1 MSNPAAGIIALGI
14 GRSGNHVRSSG
25 WGPAFLDMGSGYD
38 IGEPSYSPASPHRHG
53 RYCILHQPF
62 GHSTCRKAA
71 DGVIFLRSMPVPGHD
86 HGMVTAGLSSHWT
99 HRAACAGCRSPSS
112 GWPRG
117 AHRPGGGH
125 LQALWSEGPPRL
137 ATVSPHSRSLQL
149 NCAPLMLPILAE
161 SEGVCT
167 QRRLHHA
174 DGHMLRLAGQGLP
187 LWPQRCF
194 SALRRGIRLPSRL

>member
-14 GRSGNHVRSSG
+14 GRSGNHVRASG

-38 IGEPSYSPASPHRHG
+38 IGEPRYPQASPHRHE
-53 RYCILHQPF
+53 RYCILHQTF

-71 DGVIFLRSMPVPGHD
+71 DGVIFLRSMLVPGHD
-86 HGMVTAGLSSHWT
+86 HGMVTAGLSSRWA
-99 HRAACAGCRSPSS
+99 HRAACAGCSSPSS

-137 ATVSPHSRSLQL
+137 APVSPHPFLQFI
-149 NCAPLMLPILAE
+149 CALPLLPILAG
-161 SEGVCT
+161 SEGGCAHRIGCAM
-167 QRRLHHA
+167 Q
-174 DGHMLRLAGQGLP
+174 M
-187 LWPQRCF
+187 
-194 SALRRGIRLPSRL
+194 GIC